1 MDQHISADGHLRQQF
16 RAIVI
21 AADDKAL
28 SGAPWA
34 QVLLGMKYSSG
45 VLDLASVGQLAPQ
58 GATGNTF
65 CFQALDIQARIGI
78 SFVKYIAMAGNTM
91 GEGNGTDLNLA
102 VLPATEGFAR
112 MQVQFEG

>member
-1 MDQHISADGHLRQQF
+1 
-16 RAIVI
+16 
-21 AADDKAL
+21 
-28 SGAPWA
+28 
-34 QVLLGMKYSSG
+34 MKYSSG

-78 SFVKYIAMAGNTM
+78 SFVKYIAMAGNKM
-91 GEGNGTDLNLA
+91 GEGNGIDLNLA
-102 VLPATEGFAR
+102 VLPATESFAR